1 MRLLRCSTGLPYL
14 HIGGDEVQITYPN
27 FLQIMTD
34 HVRSKG
40 LKVVLWNRLVA
51 GPPSATFAT

>member
-1 MRLLRCSTGLPYL
+1 MFDGVPYL

-51 GPPSATFAT
+51 GPPSADLAT